1 MTKPSI
7 NKKDVQVLRELLKD
21 SSRSDREIAKTVGAS
36 QPTISRIRKRLLQTG
51 AIRSFSAIPN
61 FSKMGFK
68 LMALT
73 FVKIKHEFSNHQT
86 RNEDHTKAQEW
97 LKNQPNVIFSD
108 YCRGL
113 DMNAFSISLHFSY
126 HDFEEFIKKHNQDI
140 GHNILEL
147 ETVLV
152 DLSSNSQI
160 KPFDFSSLADLKKL
174 EK

>member
-7 NKKDVQVLRELLKD
+7 KKKDVQVLRELLKD

-86 RNEDHTKAQEW
+86 RNEGHIKAQEW